1 MAYGV
6 FPSGGIGAM
15 MDVLRGTRW
24 SGWVPPEASVSLRK
38 YLLVPQLI
46 FYATRAPRD
55 QHLAWERY
63 WSRVR
68 RTGATGEVL
77 WDTGEQSEL
86 DAAARQLQLHAD
98 LALPLVDLGCGNG
111 RQAGALTRYA
121 PRVVGIGLVAG
132 RRRQGSCRGG
142 LCPHPRG
149 RGTWS
154 SGSPTRPRRTSVSAC
169 TPNSAT

>member
-121 PRVVGIGLVAG
+121 PRVVGMDWSPGAVARARAEAAYASPTGPGNLEFRVADAAAPNLVA
-132 RRRQGSCRGG
+132 
-142 LCPHPRG
+142 PA
-149 RGTWS
+149 
-154 SGSPTRPRRTSVSAC
+154 RRTR
-169 TPNSAT
+169 AT